1 MSLTPDLQIYLYWA
15 IGLLMGFLVL
25 RDELMSFNQTFDK
38 RRIWLIIA
46 MAAVVLFN
54 MVIYSNSTTYGT
66 RTLDPLTLIVFSIGN
81 GIAET
86 LIFFSFFKLAE
97 TLVGKVVQKPWV
109 LFLTGL
115 FVFMIY
121 SGLIHGLFWIEILPE
136 HIVDT
141 PENAIYR
148 SFFMPTQI
156 MLALGW
162 SLCFFWYRDLYS
174 IFLFHGLVDATM
186 VYCVRFSFFPPVFS

>member
-1 MSLTPDLQIYLYWA
+1 MSPDLQIYLYWA
-15 IGLLMGFLVL
+15 IGLVL
-25 RDELMSFNQTFDK
+25 GYVVLKDELKTINTTFDT
-38 RRIWLIIA
+38 RRILLIIG
-46 MAAVVLFN
+46 MAVVVLLN
-54 MVIYSNSTTYGT
+54 VEIYSNSTSYGS
-66 RTLDPLTLIVFSIGN
+66 RELDMLTLIVFSIGN

-86 LIFFSFFKLAE
+86 LVFFSLFKIAE
-97 TLVGKVVQKPWV
+97 NLVGKVSQNPWV
-109 LFLTGL
+109 LFISGF

-121 SGLIHGLFWIEILPE
+121 SGLIHGLFWLDILPE

-141 PENAIYR
+141 PENAFYR
-148 SFFMPTQI
+148 SLFMPIQI

-162 SLCFFWYRDLYS
+162 SLSFFWYRDLYA